1 MKDIKHAV
9 QVVLFNDKG
18 EVLCVSRKDDH
29 TSFGLPGGKVDPED
43 KTFKDAAIREVK
55 EETGLD
61 IKKKTMMEIFSM
73 HKDGY
78 MGHTYL
84 AKWSGEIHTDEPHVV
99 KWGSF
104 EDLKAG
110 TFGYWNSIVEK
121 SLISMGVIDDTL
133 PEKDIYRKV
142 SFKLAKG
149 YHLSK
154 KPEDLQLIGR
164 AKGEIFYH
172 HQSII
177 DLNSKDV
184 ILVEIE
190 DEIGTISDSFIKGF
204 FYKAFKKLKTV
215 EAVKNKFIIKT
226 TKYQKQV
233 DNMFRILET
242 IENT

>member
-18 EVLCVSRKDDH
+18 EVLCVSRKNDH
-29 TSFGLPGGKVDPED
+29 TDFGLPGGKVDDTD

-84 AKWSGEIHTDEPHVV
+84 AKWSGDIETDEPHEI

-104 EDLKAG
+104 KDLKAG
-110 TFGYWNSIVEK
+110 SFGYWNSIVEK
-121 SLISMGVIDDTL
+121 SLINMGVIDEIDTSN
-133 PEKDIYRKV
+133 IYRKV
-142 SFKLAKG
+142 SFKLASSNPTEVK
-149 YHLSK
+149 
-154 KPEDLQLIGR
+154 LIGR
-164 AKGEIFYH
+164 AKGEMFYH
-172 HQSII
+172 KQSII
-177 DLNSKDV
+177 DLNSKDA

-190 DEIGTISDSFIKGF
+190 DDVEILSDSFLKGF
-204 FYKAFKKLKTV
+204 FEKPFKKLKTA
-215 EAVKNKFIIKT
+215 EAVRQKFVIKT
-226 TKYQKQV
+226 NKYQKEV
-233 DNMFRILET
+233 DNMFKILEA
-242 IENT
+242 IINS